1 MANAYK
7 CDVCGTLYIRN
18 YVPDITV
25 QHYHHGY
32 GEDRYDLCP
41 KCQEKL
47 ERWLKQGKDLDNE
60 DE

>member
-7 CDVCGTLYIRN
+7 CDVCGRLYIRG
-18 YVPDITV
+18 YVPDITI

-32 GEDRYDLCP
+32 GEDRYDLCFI
-41 KCQEKL
+41 CQEKL
-47 ERWLKQGKDLDNE
+47 ENWLKQGGDLTN

>member
-7 CDVCGTLYIRN
+7 CDVCSSLYVRN
-18 YVPDITV
+18 YVPDITI

-41 KCQEKL
+41 ECQEKL
-47 ERWLKQGKDLDNE
+47 ENWLKQGKDLE
-60 DE
+60 DEDE